1 MVNVPDYSLHLTT
14 LCSSPNSNL
23 LLIPES
29 TKNDLIFTN
38 LPESVEII
46 TIPDNET
53 YGCNTIGLED
63 KVIISEGYSTVKNIL
78 IERGF
83 EIIELPMSE
92 FRAVDGSL
100 TCLSLFYK

>member
-1 MVNVPDYSLHLTT
+1 VVDVPEYSLHLTT

-29 TKNDLIFTN
+29 SKNDLVFTN
-38 LPESVEII
+38 LPDSVEII

-53 YGCNTIGLED
+53 YGCNTIGIED
-63 KVIISEGYSTVKNIL
+63 KVIISEGYTFVKKIL
-78 IERGF
+78 IEKGL